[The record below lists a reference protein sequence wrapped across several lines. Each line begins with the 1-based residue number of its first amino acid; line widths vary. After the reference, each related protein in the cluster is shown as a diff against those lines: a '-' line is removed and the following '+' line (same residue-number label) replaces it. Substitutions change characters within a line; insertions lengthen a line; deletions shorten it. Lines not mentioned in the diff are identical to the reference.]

1 MPDELCRRN
10 VSAQVDLLAENPM
23 IRKAW
28 ASGTKINLHG
38 WVYSI
43 ADGLLEVVEAPV
55 EHSAALGVNRA
66 SQRGSG

>member
-43 ADGLLEVVEAPV
+43 ADGLLEVVEAPSNTPR
-55 EHSAALGVNRA
+55 HLG
-66 SQRGSG
+66 